1 MLRKTRK
8 MAMLSKAH
16 NEYLSHP
23 STHPSK
29 NEGFAQ
35 DDHYFCAASKHHI
48 GKISF
53 LRNFSF

>member
-8 MAMLSKAH
+8 MVMLSKAH
-16 NEYLSHP
+16 NKYLSHP

-48 GKISF
+48 GKFSF
-53 LRNFSF
+53 LRNFS

>member
-8 MAMLSKAH
+8 IVMLSKAH
-16 NEYLSHP
+16 NKSLSHP

-35 DDHYFCAASKHHI
+35 DDHYFCAASGEAI
-48 GKISF
+48 PSGEASY
-53 LRNFSF
+53 R